1 MLKRILL
8 SIVLLLVIAY
18 LVVAITAFNRKP
30 AGQVCR
36 DMELVIKDTVYAG
49 FITKKEVSGMLEK
62 KGIYPVGKP
71 MDRIRSKT
79 LERELAKHPLIDEV
93 ECYKTP
99 SGILCVEVSQRIP
112 ILSGGGYELVAGE
125 RRLRA
130 PRVAGLNDVPCLL
143 IAADNEDSSAIAL
156 VENLQRRDLDFFE
169 EAYGFKRLIDQY
181 GLTQEE
187 AARKVGKT
195 QSAVANKLRLLR
207 LSPQNMELIRSANL
221 TERHARCLL
230 RLHDDE
236 ERMNATHYII
246 ENELNVSRS
255 EEYIENLLEQKKH
268 PELTEPPHKDN
279 VVRLIKDVRFFL
291 NTLNRAVGVMVD
303 AGIGA
308 TVDRRPPLHQ
318 PPIER
323 IGGKTHISRTTLSLC
338 GSSVNCDLLV
348 APRNPWMYSSNRLT
362 FNWFSIVWCVAFIHS
377 PRHDMQTQQ
386 SSARAAL

>member
-1 MLKRILL
+1 MM
-8 SIVLLLVIAY
+8 SVLTL
-18 LVVAITAFNRKP
+18 
-30 AGQVCR
+30 
-36 DMELVIKDTVYAG
+36 
-49 FITKKEVSGMLEK
+49 VSGKEDRTLR
-62 KGIYPVGKP
+62 
-71 MDRIRSKT
+71 RIRVSEIARNPNQPRKYFDP
-79 LERELAKHPLIDEV
+79 EAIAQLAESIRQYGVLNPLTV
-93 ECYKTP
+93 RRAP
-99 SGILCVEVSQRIP
+99 
-112 ILSGGGYELVAGE
+112 GGGYELVAGE

-130 PRVAGLNDVPCLL
+130 ARVAGLNDVPCLL

-207 LSPQNMELIRSANL
+207 L
-221 TERHARCLL
+221 ARCLL

-255 EEYIENLLEQKKH
+255 EVYIENLLEQKKH

-308 TVDRRPPLHQ
+308 TVDRQ
-318 PPIER
+318 ENEDGI
-323 IGGKTHISRTTLSLC
+323 TLTINIPHAKS
-338 GSSVNCDLLV
+338 
-348 APRNPWMYSSNRLT
+348 
-362 FNWFSIVWCVAFIHS
+362 
-377 PRHDMQTQQ
+377 
-386 SSARAAL
+386 